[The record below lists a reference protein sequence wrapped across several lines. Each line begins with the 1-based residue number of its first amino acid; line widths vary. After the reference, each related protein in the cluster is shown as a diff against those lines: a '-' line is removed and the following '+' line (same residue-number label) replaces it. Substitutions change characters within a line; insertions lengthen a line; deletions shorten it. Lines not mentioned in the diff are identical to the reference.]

1 MANSKYEIHPWKV
14 QFVDAITEITYQERK
29 FLSIRRGLIV
39 FALVMLAFFL
49 LNCFIVLNPFP
60 EDIEL
65 KNRTGYD
72 TAMNEDLPQAVIN
85 LAMSLLS
92 FAAASGWGPIKKNY
106 SSLILGL
113 FYCTLAYFCLI
124 IPLFMH
130 TESSFEFFRDSE
142 GKYIYIA
149 LAIFLPIICMIIP
162 YTFIQFSASLLMPL
176 VVMSYMIIIQL
187 SSVLLVP
194 LIAISLVSGMI
205 LTFIKYRIE
214 KGDRI
219 QFARIHEIEQELEHA
234 RKMQMSLI
242 PKATPDLPLLEIS
255 GRNIGANEVGGDF
268 FNYFVAKDKIRI
280 AVADVS
286 GKGLKAAMNAVM
298 ACGILKIASK
308 SSESPVELM
317 SEINGALCDSME
329 QDMNMTMVLGE
340 FDLQGKKLILANAGQ
355 HAYPLLVR
363 NNQVEP
369 IKAKG
374 LALGMMPSIRY
385 NSLKLDL
392 KSGDLLL
399 FMTDGITE
407 PRNEEGKMYEESGR
421 FHRLISNL
429 SQDLSAKEIV
439 GSVIDDVL
447 TYMIDPKDRDDDIT
461 LVAVKV
467 N

>member
-1 MANSKYEIHPWKV
+1 
-14 QFVDAITEITYQERK
+14 
-29 FLSIRRGLIV
+29 
-39 FALVMLAFFL
+39 
-49 LNCFIVLNPFP
+49 
-60 EDIEL
+60 
-65 KNRTGYD
+65 
-72 TAMNEDLPQAVIN
+72 MNEDLPQAVIN

-92 FAAASGWGPIKKNY
+92 FAAASGWEPIKKNY
-106 SSLILGL
+106 SSLILCL

-149 LAIFLPIICMIIP
+149 LAIFMPIICMVVP

-194 LIAISLVSGMI
+194 LIAISLMSGMI

-219 QFARIHEIEQELEHA
+219 QFARIHEIEQDLEHA

>member
-1 MANSKYEIHPWKV
+1 MTKSKYEIHPWKV
-14 QFVDAITEITYQERK
+14 QFVDEITEVTYQERK

-39 FALVMLAFFL
+39 FAFAMLAFFL
-49 LNCFIVLNPFP
+49 LSCFMVLNPFP

-65 KNRTGYD
+65 KQRTGYD
-72 TAMNEDLPQAVIN
+72 TVMNEDLPQAVSN
-85 LAMSLLS
+85 LTFCLLS
-92 FAAASGWGPIKKNY
+92 IAAASGWGPIKKNY
-106 SSLILGL
+106 SSLMLCL

-142 GKYIYIA
+142 SKYIYIA
-149 LAIFLPIICMIIP
+149 LALFIPIISLVVP

-176 VVMSYMIIIQL
+176 VVILYMIIIQL
-187 SSVLLVP
+187 SPVLLTP
-194 LIAISLVSGMI
+194 LIVISLVSGMI

-242 PKATPDLPLLEIS
+242 PQATPDLSLLEIS

-268 FNYFVAKDKIRI
+268 FNYFVAKEKIRI

-340 FDLQGKKLILANAGQ
+340 FGPA
-355 HAYPLLVR
+355 
-363 NNQVEP
+363 E
-369 IKAKG
+369 
-374 LALGMMPSIRY
+374 
-385 NSLKLDL
+385 
-392 KSGDLLL
+392 KS
-399 FMTDGITE
+399 
-407 PRNEEGKMYEESGR
+407 
-421 FHRLISNL
+421 
-429 SQDLSAKEIV
+429 
-439 GSVIDDVL
+439 
-447 TYMIDPKDRDDDIT
+447 
-461 LVAVKV
+461 
-467 N
+467 

>member
-14 QFVDAITEITYQERK
+14 QFVDEITEITYQERK

-39 FALVMLAFFL
+39 FALAMLAFSL
-49 LNCFIVLNPFP
+49 LSCFTVFNPYP

-72 TAMNEDLPQAVIN
+72 TAMNEDLPQAVSN
-85 LAMSLLS
+85 LVLSLLS

-194 LIAISLVSGMI
+194 LIAVSLMSGMI

-392 KSGDLLL
+392 KLGDLLL

-407 PRNEEGKMYEESGR
+407 PRNEQGKMYEESGQ
-421 FHRLISNL
+421 FHQFISNL
-429 SQDLSAKEIV
+429 STDLSAKEIV
-439 GSVIDDVL
+439 DSIIEDVL
-447 TYMIDPKDRDDDIT
+447 IYMIDPEDRDDDIT

>member
-1 MANSKYEIHPWKV
+1 
-14 QFVDAITEITYQERK
+14 
-29 FLSIRRGLIV
+29 
-39 FALVMLAFFL
+39 
-49 LNCFIVLNPFP
+49 
-60 EDIEL
+60 
-65 KNRTGYD
+65 
-72 TAMNEDLPQAVIN
+72 
-85 LAMSLLS
+85 
-92 FAAASGWGPIKKNY
+92 
-106 SSLILGL
+106 
-113 FYCTLAYFCLI
+113 
-124 IPLFMH
+124 
-130 TESSFEFFRDSE
+130 
-142 GKYIYIA
+142 
-149 LAIFLPIICMIIP
+149 
-162 YTFIQFSASLLMPL
+162 MPL

-187 SSVLLVP
+187 SLVLLVP
-194 LIAISLVSGMI
+194 IIAISLMSSMI

-219 QFARIHEIEQELEHA
+219 QFARIHEIEQDLEHA

-340 FDLQGKKLILANAGQ
+340 FDLQEKKLTLVNAGQ

-392 KSGDLLL
+392 KLGDLLL

-407 PRNEEGKMYEESGR
+407 PRNEQGKMYEESGQ
-421 FHRLISNL
+421 FHQFISNL
-429 SQDLSAKEIV
+429 STDLSAKEIV
-439 GSVIDDVL
+439 DSIIEDVL
-447 TYMIDPKDRDDDIT
+447 TYMIDPEDRDDDIT

-467 N
+467 T

>member
-1 MANSKYEIHPWKV
+1 
-14 QFVDAITEITYQERK
+14 
-29 FLSIRRGLIV
+29 
-39 FALVMLAFFL
+39 
-49 LNCFIVLNPFP
+49 
-60 EDIEL
+60 
-65 KNRTGYD
+65 
-72 TAMNEDLPQAVIN
+72 MNEDLPQAVIN

-92 FAAASGWGPIKKNY
+92 FAAASGWEPIKKNY
-106 SSLILGL
+106 SSLILCL

-149 LAIFLPIICMIIP
+149 LAIFMPIICMVVP

-194 LIAISLVSGMI
+194 LIAISLMSGMI

-219 QFARIHEIEQELEHA
+219 QFARIHEIEQDLEHA

-340 FDLQGKKLILANAGQ
+340 FDLQEKKLTLANAGQ